1 MYDLIKKTGR
11 FLMITFFVC
20 YAFFI
25 YASNEPKSVLARDL
39 GDCRDNLRNS
49 QSVFLIVGMQKPAA
63 ASENGQRDKEEN
75 LSLNARAAVLMD
87 ADSGRI
93 LYGKEADSVYPMA
106 STTKIMTL
114 IVALE
119 TNEPDKI
126 VTASPYASSMPKV
139 HLGVQAGERYRMED
153 LYYAMMLESFNDAAV
168 MIAEGTAGSVGA
180 FAELMNEKAV
190 SLGCTQTYFITPN
203 GLDAADEK
211 GVHSSTAADMARIM
225 RYAIGNEEFL
235 KITQTADY
243 SFTDCDGKR
252 RFAVHN
258 KNALLSMMGGVLSG
272 KTGYTADAGYC
283 YVCAVKKDD
292 RTFIAALLG
301 SGWPPHKT
309 YKWTDVQKLLDYGD
323 KNYNYQTVDI
333 SKEVPGRQIYVI
345 GGEQK
350 FVFARAEKTS
360 FRLLL
365 SAEDEIHV
373 VSELQGKLSAPVAA
387 GQPVGSI
394 WMFVND
400 DLTAESRYIA
410 ANQTDIKR
418 TWIERLSGK

>member
-1 MYDLIKKTGR
+1 MINGIKKTGR

-20 YAFFI
+20 YAFF
-25 YASNEPKSVLARDL
+25 
-39 GDCRDNLRNS
+39 
-49 QSVFLIVGMQKPAA
+49 VGMQKPAA
-63 ASENGQRDKEEN
+63 AAENGQQAEEEN

-93 LYGKEADSVYPMA
+93 LYGKDADIVYPMA

-119 TNEPDKI
+119 HNEPDQV
-126 VTASPYASSMPKV
+126 VTASAGASAMPEV
-139 HLGVQAGERYRMED
+139 RLGVHEGERYRMED

-168 MIAEGTAGSVGA
+168 MIAEGTAGSVA
-180 FAELMNEKAV
+180 NFAELMNEKAV

-211 GVHSSTAADMARIM
+211 GVHSSTAEDMARIM
-225 RYAIGNEEFL
+225 RYAIGNEDFL

-252 RFAVHN
+252 SFAVHN
-258 KNALLSMMGGVLSG
+258 KNALLTMMDGVISG

-301 SGWPPHKT
+301 SGWPPHKR
-309 YKWTDVQKLLDYGD
+309 YKWADVQTLLSYGD
-323 KNYNYQTVDI
+323 RNYSYRTIDI
-333 SKEVPGRQIYVI
+333 SKEVPRMQIHVVN
-345 GGEQK
+345 GGAD
-350 FVFARAEKTS
+350 FVWMSPMQTS
-360 FRLLL
+360 FRVLL
-365 SAEDEIHV
+365 SEKDQIDISV
-373 VSELQGKLSAPVAA
+373 LLPGQLKAPVEKHQQIGWIQLSVNGFPAA
-387 GQPVGSI
+387 KTQYVV
-394 WMFVND
+394 MEE
-400 DLTAESRYIA
+400 TAAKGEGLKWLMR
-410 ANQTDIKR
+410 K
-418 TWIERLSGK
+418 